1 MHQGFEGIY
10 VEVHLVPV
18 SQESLDE
25 SYVTA
30 TIHAGAVWG
39 AWETLLFKT

>member
-1 MHQGFEGIY
+1 MY

-25 SYVTA
+25 SYVPA
-30 TIHAGAVWG
+30 ANHAEAAV
-39 AWETLLFKT
+39 LKTQLSMHRDASKAG